1 MSKDGLNLAKWA
13 IDKALKCGANQAAVA
28 ISNQR
33 DIEVEFRDRKMEKLQ
48 ESTQNAL
55 SLRVFVDKKYSRHS
69 TCDMRKESLEKFIQ
83 DAVAMTKYLT
93 PDEYRSLPDPK
104 YYPQKTNIDLDIN
117 DKKYAAIETEERVK
131 IAAAIEQAALAQSD
145 KIITA
150 SAGYSDT
157 HYQVFRIHSNGF
169 TGQSEGTAFSSYA
182 QVTVNDPNGGRPS
195 DWDGGDTRYY
205 NELPPVEEIGKKAVQ
220 RALGMIGQK
229 KIASGLYTMIVDNRV
244 APRLLSM
251 LTSAI
256 TGQALQQKSTY
267 LDGMVG
273 KLIVSDKL
281 TVIEDP
287 FIKRGSSSRIYDG
300 EGLAARKR
308 TIIEK
313 GILKEY
319 LIDDYYGK
327 KLGMAPNSGS
337 LSNVVFEYGEDSR
350 ATMIKSVKK
359 GIIITSFIGGNS
371 NTTTGD
377 FSFGIIGQLVENGEI
392 VMPVNEMNISGNG
405 KEFWQKLTAMG
416 NDPYPYSSVRIPS
429 MLFEDV
435 QFSGI

>member
-33 DIEVEFRDRKMEKLQ
+33 DIEVDFRDRKMEKLQ
-48 ESTQNAL
+48 ESTQNSLAL
-55 SLRVFVDKKYSRHS
+55 RIFVDKKYSRHS

-83 DAVAMTKYLT
+83 DAVAMTRYLT

-117 DKKYAAIETEERVK
+117 DKKYSAIETEDRVK

-157 HYQVFRIHSNGF
+157 HYQVFRMHSNGF
-169 TGQSEGTAFSSYA
+169 AGQTEGTAFSSYA

-195 DWDGGDTRYY
+195 DWEGGDTRYY
-205 NELPPVEEIGKKAVQ
+205 NELPPVEEIGKNAVQ
-220 RALGMIGQK
+220 RALSRIGQK

-244 APRLLSM
+244 AARLLSM

-267 LDGMVG
+267 LDGMLN
-273 KLIVSDKL
+273 KPIAADKL

-287 FIKRGSSSRIYDG
+287 FIKRGASSRIYDG

-313 GILKEY
+313 GVLKEY

-327 KLGMAPNSGS
+327 KMGIAPNSGS
-337 LSNVVFEYGEDSR
+337 LSNVVFEYGAESQ
-350 ATMIKSVKK
+350 TSMIKSVKK
-359 GIIITSFIGGNS
+359 GIIVNSFIGGNS

-392 VMPVNEMNISGNG
+392 IMPVNEMNISGNG
-405 KEFWQKLTAMG
+405 KEFWQKLTVMG
-416 NDPYPYSSVRIPS
+416 NDPYPYSSVKIPTL
-429 MLFEDV
+429 LFEDV

>member
-13 IDKALKCGANQAAVA
+13 IDKALKCGANEAAVA
-28 ISNQR
+28 IFNQR

-48 ESTQNAL
+48 ESTQNSL

-69 TCDMRKESLEKFIQ
+69 TCDMRKESLEKFIK

-93 PDEYRSLPDPK
+93 PDEFRSLPDPK
-104 YYPQKTNIDLDIN
+104 YYPRQKSIDLDLY
-117 DKKYAAIETEERVK
+117 DKKYSTIETEDRVK

-150 SAGYSDT
+150 ASGYGDT
-157 HYQVFRIHSNGF
+157 CYHVYRMHSNGF
-169 TGQSEGTAFSSYA
+169 TGESEGTAFGCSA
-182 QVTVNDPNGGRPS
+182 QVTVNDPDGGRPS
-195 DWDGGDTRYY
+195 DWDGAETRYFH
-205 NELPPVEEIGKKAVQ
+205 ELPALEEIGKKAVQ
-220 RALGMIGQK
+220 GALDKIGQK

-244 APRLLSM
+244 AARLLSM

-267 LDGMVG
+267 LDGMLG
-273 KLIVSDKL
+273 KPIASSKL
-281 TVIEDP
+281 TVIDDP
-287 FIKRGSSSRIYDG
+287 FIKRGASSRWYDS
-300 EGLAARKR
+300 EGLAAQKR

-313 GILKEY
+313 GVLKEY

-327 KLGMAPNSGS
+327 KLGMEPNSGS
-337 LSNVVFEYGEDSR
+337 LSNVVFEYGASSR
-350 ATMIKSVKK
+350 TDMIKNIQK
-359 GIIITSFIGGNS
+359 GILVTGFIGGNS
-371 NTTTGD
+371 NSTTGD
-377 FSFGIIGQLVENGEI
+377 FSLGIIGQLVENGEI

-405 KEFWQKLTAMG
+405 KEFWHKLTLMG
-416 NDPYPYSSVRIPS
+416 NDPYLYSAVRIPS
-429 MLFEDV
+429 LLFEDV